1 MNRGKNLMIFIQNII
16 WVFQTFTSH
25 VNYINLK
32 FNQDFN
38 TVIHKLKIKTKT
50 KKAIKKTLLL
60 NLPW

>member
-1 MNRGKNLMIFIQNII
+1 MIFIQNII
-16 WVFQTFTSH
+16 WVFQTFASH

-50 KKAIKKTLLL
+50 KTKKAIKKTLLL